1 MGFVPFFVVISG
13 VIFLVLGVNY
23 HTFKNYKEAIV
34 RLIAQIQES
43 KKQVRT
49 DVDQLESLS
58 VSELEGF
65 CENMCAY
72 LSGKLDSKSLQ
83 DKLDSVNEA
92 FGNLY
97 SDIESKHIQEIILKS
112 INQNMMQISRLNA
125 ELKENQYAYEKLLN
139 EKPYSMMGKM
149 MKFEKI
155 QLPWEANTAFNIS
168 A

>member
-1 MGFVPFFVVISG
+1 MGYVPFFVVISG
-13 VIFLVLGVNY
+13 LIFLVLGVNY
-23 HTFKNYKEAIV
+23 HTFKNYKANIF

-65 CENMCAY
+65 CENMCGY
-72 LSGKLDSKSLQ
+72 LSGRLDSKSLQ

-97 SDIESKHIQEIILKS
+97 SNNESKHIQEIILKS
-112 INQNMMQISRLNA
+112 INKNVMQISRMNA
-125 ELKENQYAYEKLLN
+125 ELKENQYAYEKLLQ

-149 MKFEKI
+149 MNFEKI
-155 QLPWEANTAFNIS
+155 QLPWEANTAFTIS

>member
-13 VIFLVLGVNY
+13 LIFLVLGVNY
-23 HTFKNYKEAIV
+23 HTFKNYKATILG
-34 RLIAQIQES
+34 LIAQIQES

-65 CENMCAY
+65 CENMCGY
-72 LSGKLDSKSLQ
+72 LSGRLDNNSLQ
-83 DKLDSVNEA
+83 DRLQSVNEA

-97 SDIESKHIQEIILKS
+97 SNNESKHIQEIILKS
-112 INQNMMQISRLNA
+112 INKHVMQILKMNA
-125 ELKENQYAYEKLLN
+125 ELKENQYAYEKLLQ

-149 MKFEKI
+149 MRFEKI
-155 QLPWEANTAFNIS
+155 QLPWEANTAFTMS